1 MSEEQQKIATI
12 TIDDLAKIDLR
23 IGKIINAEIVPEANK
38 LLKLIVDL
46 GDETRQIFAGIKAS
60 YAPED
65 LIGKH
70 TVVVANLAP
79 RQMRFGISEGMVLV
93 AVAGDGTG
101 LWLLEPQ
108 EGAKAGMRVQ

>member
-1 MSEEQQKIATI
+1 MPEDQQKLPTI
-12 TIDDLAKIDLR
+12 SIEDLAKIDLR
-23 IGKIINAEIVPEANK
+23 IGKIINAEVVPEANK
-38 LLKLIVDL
+38 LLKLSVDL
-46 GDETRQIFAGIKAS
+46 GTETRQIFAGIKAA
-60 YAPED
+60 YTPED

-79 RQMRFGISEGMVLV
+79 RQMRFGLSEGMLLV

-108 EGAKAGMRVQ
+108 QGAQAGMKVQ